1 MTGQKQK
8 KEPTI
13 EGIVIDVDY
22 GYGMKYADP
31 NNLFLKL
38 EIQMFNGYV
47 CTQLFGMDKIG
58 KLLLQFK
65 GDYRDDTS
73 IKHLLHRKL
82 YLLDE
87 RVNGVPSAIA
97 VLPPSEFPQY
107 SWVENDN
114 WN

>member
-1 MTGQKQK
+1 MTD

-13 EGIVIDVDY
+13 QGIIVDVDY
-22 GYGMKYADP
+22 GFGMKYAEP
-31 NNLFLKL
+31 NNMFLKL
-38 EIQMFNGYV
+38 EIQMFNGLL
-47 CTQLFGMDKIG
+47 CTQLFGKDKIG

-73 IKHLLHRKL
+73 IKNLLHQKL

-87 RVNGVPSAIA
+87 MVNGTPSAIA
-97 VLPPSEFPQY
+97 KLPPSEFPQY
-107 SWVENDN
+107 SWIENDN